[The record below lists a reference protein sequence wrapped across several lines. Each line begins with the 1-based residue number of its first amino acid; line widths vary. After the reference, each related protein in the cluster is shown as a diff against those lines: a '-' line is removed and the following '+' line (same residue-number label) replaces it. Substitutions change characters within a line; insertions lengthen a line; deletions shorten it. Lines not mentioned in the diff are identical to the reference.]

1 MSILAIGVMSGTS
14 LDGIDLALCRFTVSE
29 TRWDYDIRAAKT
41 VEYSSIWKNKLQDAP
56 KLSAQEFL
64 LLHNEY
70 GCYIGDLINEFLR
83 EKEQPSLIASHGHTI
98 FHQPTKKFTFQLG
111 QGASIAATTG
121 ISTIS
126 DFRSLDVALGG
137 QGAPLVPMGDKHL
150 FSEFD
155 SCLNIGGFANISQQ
169 IGGYQLAF
177 DICPANIVL
186 NQLALAKN
194 QEYDTDGAI
203 GAAGHID
210 SELLSKLNNLPYYQ
224 QKYPKSLGR
233 EWVETQIM
241 PLLMNSGLSIEDQA
255 ATIYEHITDQISL
268 NLGAKRKLL
277 ITGGGAHNTF
287 LIQKLKTKTACK
299 ISIPDQNL
307 INFKEALIFAYLG
320 VLAFKGEIN
329 VMATITGSS
338 KDHTGGML
346 TQMPVK
352 I

>member
-1 MSILAIGVMSGTS
+1 MSYLAIGVMSGTS
-14 LDGIDLALCRFTVSE
+14 LDGIDLALCRFTTSD
-29 TRWDYDIRAAKT
+29 TRWKYEVLAAIT
-41 VEYSSIWKNKLQDAP
+41 VEYSSIWKSKLQDAP
-56 KLSAQEFL
+56 TLSAQDFL

-83 EKEQPSLIASHGHTI
+83 GKEQPSLVASHGHTI

-111 QGASIAATTG
+111 HGASIAATTG

-155 SCLNIGGFANISQQ
+155 YCLNIGGFANISQQ
-169 IGGYQLAF
+169 LKGEQLAF
-177 DICPANIVL
+177 DICPANIIL
-186 NQLALAKN
+186 NQLALSKD
-194 QEYDTDGAI
+194 QEYDINGAI
-203 GAAGHID
+203 GAAGQVNPA
-210 SELLSKLNNLPYYQ
+210 LLSKLNNLPYYQ

-268 NLGAKRKLL
+268 NLGAKGKLL
-277 ITGGGAHNTF
+277 VTGGGAHNTF
-287 LIQKLKTKTACK
+287 LVQKLKNKTTCE
-299 ISIPDQNL
+299 ISIPEHNL
-307 INFKEALIFAYLG
+307 INFKEALIFAFLG

-338 KDHTGGML
+338 TDNIGGTL
-346 TQMPVK
+346 TRMPTKV
-352 I
+352 

>member
-14 LDGIDLALCRFTVSE
+14 LDGIDLALCRFKASD
-29 TRWDYDIRAAKT
+29 TRWKYDILAAKT
-41 VEYSSIWKNKLQDAP
+41 VEYSSLWKSKLQQAP
-56 KLSAQEFL
+56 TLGAQDFL

-83 EKEQPSLIASHGHTI
+83 GKEKPSLIASHGHTI

-111 QGASIAATTG
+111 QGATIAATTG

-155 SCLNIGGFANISQQ
+155 YCLNIGGFANISQQ
-169 IGGYQLAF
+169 IGRNQLAF

-186 NQLALAKN
+186 NHLALAKN

-233 EWVETQIM
+233 EWVETQIN
-241 PLLMNSGLSIEDQA
+241 PLLLNSGLSIEDQA

-268 NLGAKRKLL
+268 NLGAKGKLL
-277 ITGGGAHNTF
+277 MTGGGTHNAF
-287 LIQKLKTKTACK
+287 LIHKLKTKTACE
-299 ISIPDQNL
+299 IHIPDHNL
-307 INFKEALIFAYLG
+307 INFKEALIFAFLG

-329 VMATITGSS
+329 VDATITGSS
-338 KDHTGGML
+338 TNHIGGML